1 MYASEAISALEKG
14 KAGRGE
20 EGVGGQVVQA
30 LLRRG
35 CWSDRLEVAGG
46 TALGLLGGVGQAGA
60 GAVWLEQSWGAGG
73 GWETGACGQGEEE
86 Y

>member
-35 CWSDRLEVAGG
+35 CWSDRLEAAGEQ
-46 TALGLLGGVGQAGA
+46 ALGSWAEWGRLGQ